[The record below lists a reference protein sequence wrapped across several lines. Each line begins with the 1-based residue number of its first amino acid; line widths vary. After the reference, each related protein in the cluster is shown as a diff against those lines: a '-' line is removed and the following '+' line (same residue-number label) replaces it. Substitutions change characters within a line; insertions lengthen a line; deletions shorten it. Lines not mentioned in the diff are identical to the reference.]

1 MHSTPAPEPP
11 MPEGEPALPPD
22 HPMFD
27 DGYAPPAPFPEPA
40 PALPPP
46 EPPRPHDPNF
56 DDGMYSPHL
65 PVDHDR
71 TFDEEELPDPPPEK
85 AADVAARKPVN
96 VAIAV
101 AAVIAVLT
109 VAAWLWLT

>member
-11 MPEGEPALPPD
+11 MPGPEPVPPSPEEP
-22 HPMFD
+22 HT
-27 DGYAPPAPFPEPA
+27 YWEVLEPPAPDFRE
-40 PALPPP
+40 PPP
-46 EPPRPHDPNF
+46 PPPDGH

-71 TFDEEELPDPPPEK
+71 KFDGQELPDPPPSK
-85 AADVAARKPVN
+85 AEQVAGRKPVN

-101 AAVIAVLT
+101 AAVIAVLA